1 MFAGARHFFQKAC
14 RYFLFLCL
22 LLGGIHGG
30 AVPGQDSSDSRVA
43 IPSADRQKSIRT
55 QLDETLGLSKATNTS
70 KQQQALRD
78 LMKMADD
85 PATSS
90 DEIYVVL
97 QAALPLIREKSDLA
111 TLRKCIQKLTETF
124 KVDPILERSKQL
136 EEFIAV
142 CKSTSTLDQAVKD
155 VVAMVELANGEKR
168 FGDAKRS
175 LEFAEAAAKKLNAK
189 SSITLLNSTRGAVEE
204 CEQAFGSQK
213 KARQTLATAPA
224 DPQANFQFGVCLA
237 IFEGE
242 WEQALPYL
250 AKGSDPKWQAAAKA
264 ELAVTTEVDSR
275 QAVADAWW
283 EAAQTAK
290 GMAKTEAQRRTYKW
304 YAELEP
310 DVTSPL
316 VKRRVKDRK
325 TELAKIL
332 NIKPAPPA
340 SNESK
345 SLEESSSADATAG
358 AMNWL
363 ARHQNTDGSWGCG
376 PKGFAHQCKDKSCTK
391 PLWKEAE
398 ESKEPVAVP
407 PEYPMAATAF
417 GLLPYF
423 AAGQTHETAGTRK
436 GVVSRG
442 LNWMMRNQNT
452 KTGQLGT
459 GSMYEHGLAT
469 IALCEAYGL
478 SKDRRLQLPAQA
490 AIAFIEDAQN
500 DTSGGWH
507 YSPNPSTV
515 GDTSVVGWQ
524 LMALKSGDMA
534 GLKVNPQTLVKAKL
548 FLKSVAKGKSGGL
561 FSYSPESGATPTMS
575 AVGLLCNQYGG
586 MKRTEPAMI
595 EGQAYVM
602 ANLPGAEGNPYFFY
616 YATQVMHNLPGS
628 EWDTWNRDA
637 RRFLIKSQIKSN
649 DCDNGSWNS
658 VGKGHVAGPV
668 MMTSIS
674 ALSLQIHAASYMA
687 RENQAKT
694 P

>member
-1 MFAGARHFFQKAC
+1 MNFMELLRSVIPTPAEFKASFAKWVQANAKFWGASLGAHVVILAILGVAIGAPAAGKLLEEIIFIDSEVDTADEVAPVEHFEIGETPVEPSVLNTEALTEPPATMEQDAQYNDASAEFVEAGGGVSSGTTTVGG
-14 RYFLFLCL
+14 
-22 LLGGIHGG
+22 LGVSLAALGDGPALMGASGLEVGKGDGSKGGSGG
-30 AVPGQDSSDSRVA
+30 AGEGFGGRGTGS
-43 IPSADRQKSIRT
+43 
-55 QLDETLGLSKATNTS
+55 
-70 KQQQALRD
+70 
-78 LMKMADD
+78 
-85 PATSS
+85 
-90 DEIYVVL
+90 
-97 QAALPLIREKSDLA
+97 REKMLA
-111 TLRKCIQKLTETF
+111 SGGGTADTE
-124 KVDPILERSKQL
+124 R
-136 EEFIAV
+136 AV
-142 CKSTSTLDQAVKD
+142 H
-155 VVAMVELANGEKR
+155 
-168 FGDAKRS
+168 
-175 LEFAEAAAKKLNAK
+175 
-189 SSITLLNSTRGAVEE
+189 
-204 CEQAFGSQK
+204 
-213 KARQTLATAPA
+213 
-224 DPQANFQFGVCLA
+224 
-237 IFEGE
+237 
-242 WEQALPYL
+242 
-250 AKGSDPKWQAAAKA
+250 
-264 ELAVTTEVDSR
+264 
-275 QAVADAWW
+275 
-283 EAAQTAK
+283 
-290 GMAKTEAQRRTYKW
+290 
-304 YAELEP
+304 
-310 DVTSPL
+310 
-316 VKRRVKDRK
+316 
-325 TELAKIL
+325 
-332 NIKPAPPA
+332 
-340 SNESK
+340 
-345 SLEESSSADATAG
+345 G

-363 ARHQNTDGSWGCG
+363 ARHQNPDGSWGCG

-391 PLWKEAE
+391 NLWKEAK
-398 ESKEPVAVP
+398 ESKEPVAAP

-423 AAGQTHETAGTRK
+423 AAGQTHETAGTHK

-459 GSMYEHGLAT
+459 GTMYEHGLAT

-616 YATQVMHNLPGS
+616 YATQVMHNLPGT
-628 EWDTWNRDA
+628 EWDTWNRHA

-668 MMTSIS
+668 MMTSIC
-674 ALSLQIHAASYMA
+674 SLTLEVYYRYLPLYQIDSKKMDKS
-687 RENQAKT
+687 E
-694 P
+694 